1 METSRSFQ
9 RFVSQHYQR
18 IGAKLA
24 TDKIPQEGYISLLS
38 DRCSPSHFPKN
49 TILIQRTED
58 CFGFTPYRTIVVE
71 IGAGDGVRVCLTHV
85 VLGDSYFIDVVAVFD
100 ESLGAITSDIR
111 A

>member
-1 METSRSFQ
+1 METSRLFQ

-18 IGAKLA
+18 IGTKLA
-24 TDKIPQEGYISLLS
+24 TNKIPQEGHISLLS
-38 DRCSPSHFPKN
+38 DQCSPAHFPKN
-49 TILIQRTED
+49 TILVQRTED
-58 CFGFTPYRTIVVE
+58 CFGFTPYRIIVVE
-71 IGAGDGVRVCLTHV
+71 ISGRDRVQVCLTHV